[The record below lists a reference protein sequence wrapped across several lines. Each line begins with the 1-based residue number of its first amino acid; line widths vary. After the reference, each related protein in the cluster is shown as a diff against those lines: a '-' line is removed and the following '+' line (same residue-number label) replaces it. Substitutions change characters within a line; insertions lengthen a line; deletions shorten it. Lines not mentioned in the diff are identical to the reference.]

1 MSKYIEDNNN
11 EYYDDDDYSESDT
24 ISYNSD
30 EFDEYDLMTAVNEI
44 IYDYSSQEPFLA
56 NVSYDDVIKSYPNRY
71 KQKNVDERILINL
84 SKDIMSEIS
93 RHIQRFNEPQLS
105 KLTANKIFNNIQ
117 YCISRKY
124 I

>member
-11 EYYDDDDYSESDT
+11 EYYEDDDYSESDT

-30 EFDEYDLMTAVNEI
+30 EFDEYDLMTAINEI

-71 KQKNVDERILINL
+71 EQKNVDERILINL
-84 SKDIMSEIS
+84 SKDIILMILARKNSYFKS
-93 RHIQRFNEPQLS
+93 LLNRL
-105 KLTANKIFNNIQ
+105 NIHKFL
-117 YCISRKY
+117 IN
-124 I
+124 